1 MTLNHIHKFH
11 PLNSPYLHSLL
22 DNGDNF
28 NNLRLT
34 FDALDTYDTPS
45 LLHAIPL
52 WHMLSQ
58 WNPGYSGQLAG
69 ISHTRHH
76 VSVIAVTAIGDW
88 GQRRTPTSSTVTNF
102 VWSLSCA
109 KYPLIGHHR
118 VPKHQYTSLKPAC
131 NSYPAHGTQVEYNN
145 HRRPWRDNDNE
156 VEVDGNTN
164 IYDGASAWI
173 CFMFALFRRLMM
185 IVIYWGA
192 FSLMNQSLIEMI
204 AGADVEGRVPKSL
217 QRMKTKMSISIPY

>member
-102 VWSLSCA
+102 VWSLSCV
-109 KYPLIGHHR
+109 KYPLQGHHLI
-118 VPKHQYTSLKPAC
+118 PKHQYTALEPAY
-131 NSYPAHGTQVEYNN
+131 NSYAVHVNQIEHSNHKKDRGVTTTMTMTRSTGTPIFMTACLPSSDAWWQWLSIEELSLWCIFN
-145 HRRPWRDNDNE
+145 RND
-156 VEVDGNTN
+156 
-164 IYDGASAWI
+164 
-173 CFMFALFRRLMM
+173 C
-185 IVIYWGA
+185 
-192 FSLMNQSLIEMI
+192 
-204 AGADVEGRVPKSL
+204 
-217 QRMKTKMSISIPY
+217 